1 MDALPVA
8 PGGHPAPRG
17 HLDGERVVSSW
28 IASRPTAT
36 EARISELAEELDTG
50 ELTADDL
57 EAALSEL
64 IELESRIPV
73 EERRA
78 EAAAR
83 MAELEEVE
91 SELLVTLRALEE
103 AHTDEAEKLGAGVVL
118 RQTERNQAGRMERL
132 RQGMRSET
140 ATEVE
145 TAIQGATSAA
155 TEARLALERVRAAL
169 EALRGAG

>member
-1 MDALPVA
+1 METP
-8 PGGHPAPRG
+8 
-17 HLDGERVVSSW
+17 
-28 IASRPTAT
+28 
-36 EARISELAEELDTG
+36 
-50 ELTADDL
+50 DDL
-57 EAALSEL
+57 KAALSEL

-83 MAELEEVE
+83 MAELEE
-91 SELLVTLRALEE
+91 

-118 RQTERNQAGRMERL
+118 RQTERNQAERMERL

-169 EALRGAG
+169 EALRGAD

>member
-1 MDALPVA
+1 METP
-8 PGGHPAPRG
+8 
-17 HLDGERVVSSW
+17 
-28 IASRPTAT
+28 
-36 EARISELAEELDTG
+36 
-50 ELTADDL
+50 DDL
-57 EAALSEL
+57 KAALSEL

-83 MAELEEVE
+83 MAELEE
-91 SELLVTLRALEE
+91 

-118 RQTERNQAGRMERL
+118 RQTERNQAKRMERL
-132 RQGMRSET
+132 RRGMRSET

-145 TAIQGATSAA
+145 TAIQGATSTA